1 MSAVD
6 PQRVSRQPPS
16 NRGPFASEDEALQE
30 CNYGY
35 TLHISPMLFPT
46 TRLPRRRVAS
56 GQVCAAAGID
66 RGGVR
71 PS

>member
-30 CNYGY
+30 
-35 TLHISPMLFPT
+35 
-46 TRLPRRRVAS
+46 V
-56 GQVCAAAGID
+56 
-66 RGGVR
+66 
-71 PS
+71 